1 MSNKDCNNDN
11 IHYINSKN
19 LCCVKERL
27 QGIIQEKHLSGWSID
42 LDVLHHAYRMK
53 MQWVCRTL
61 GKQRKTRACSLKGN
75 LLQEKEKR
83 I

>member
-1 MSNKDCNNDN
+1 MGNKDCNNDN

-53 MQWVCRTL
+53 MQ
-61 GKQRKTRACSLKGN
+61 
-75 LLQEKEKR
+75 
-83 I
+83 